1 MLTPNSIWNSFLNSD
16 KRHIVLT
23 GDRGA
28 GKTTLLNK
36 LFGGKLPCGIT
47 TYAIP
52 KNGVYMHENGSDHKV
67 TIGIYDDNIEHK
79 NKMRPCTDAFKT
91 FGVEL
96 VNKLAQSDSEWVCID
111 EIGFLEA
118 ECHEYCNAIH
128 SLFDKKRVVA
138 VVRKQSLDFLQSIC
152 NRKDVFLIDLDNPF
166 GDISCVIMASGMGKR
181 FGANKLMASFNGK
194 PMIAGALDITD
205 NLFDKRVVV
214 TRHNDVARLCQER
227 GVKYVLHDLPYR
239 SDTIRLG
246 INAVP
251 QTDACIFVPGDQPL
265 LTMDSIISLALAS
278 KNNRNNIWRMTYD
291 GKNGMPVVFPQWA
304 LDCLLS
310 LPQGEGGSFVIK
322 QYPQLLKT
330 IKAQNEF
337 ELMDV
342 DTPED
347 LEFLQ
352 QQKLKARFRE

>member
-23 GDRGA
+23 GDRGI

-36 LFGGKLPCGIT
+36 LFGGNLPAGIT

-52 KNGVYMHENGSDHKV
+52 QKGVYMHKNGSDHKV
-67 TIGIYDDNIEHK
+67 AVGIYDDSIAHK
-79 NKMRPCTDAFKT
+79 NKMRPCIEAFKT
-91 FGVEL
+91 FGVDL
-96 VNKLAQSDSEWVCID
+96 LNKLAQSDDEWVSVD

-118 ECHEYCNAIH
+118 ECQEYCNAIH

-138 VVRKQSLDFLQSIC
+138 VVRKQSLEFLQSIC

-166 GDISCVIMASGMGKR
+166 KNVSCIIMASGMGKR
-181 FGANKLMASFNGK
+181 FGSNKLMASFKGK
-194 PMIAGALDITD
+194 PMISGVLEITN

-214 TRHNDVARLCQER
+214 TRHNDVAHLCRER
-227 GVKYVLHDLPYR
+227 GVEYILHDLPHR

-246 INAVP
+246 IKAVS
-251 QTDACIFVPGDQPL
+251 QTEACIFVPGDQPL
-265 LTMDSIISLALAS
+265 LTSDSIMSLALAS
-278 KNNRNNIWRMTYD
+278 KNNCNNIWRMTCD

-304 LDCLLS
+304 FDGLLT

-330 IKAQNEF
+330 IKAKNEF
-337 ELMDV
+337 ELIDV

-352 QQKLKARFRE
+352 QQN